1 LLNLQVLTTAEKY
14 YLVDSGY
21 ANRPGFLSPYRQTKY
36 HIQDFQNAPEPQ
48 GIKEIFNYAHSSL
61 RNVIERAFGVLK
73 MKWRILFNIPSYPPE
88 TQTHIIVAC
97 MALHNFI
104 RINGDFDGD
113 FGMLDS
119 NVNYAPVEA
128 YVDQPETE
136 PAPDSADMES
146 MNAFRDRLAHHL
158 FNRS

>member
-1 LLNLQVLTTAEKY
+1 
-14 YLVDSGY
+14 
-21 ANRPGFLSPYRQTKY
+21 
-36 HIQDFQNAPEPQ
+36 
-48 GIKEIFNYAHSSL
+48 
-61 RNVIERAFGVLK
+61 
-73 MKWRILFNIPSYPPE
+73 
-88 TQTHIIVAC
+88 

-104 RINGDFDGD
+104 KINGD

-119 NVNYAPVEA
+119 NVNYAPIEA

-146 MNAFRDRLAHHL
+146 MNAFRDMLAHHL